1 MCECAS
7 ESNIFWGL
15 SVTVVGYDII
25 MMHCQAHYQLK
36 SQTFLLINSFL
47 PYNSGSASETL
58 TIQEKGLINT
68 GSLCLV
74 IKSESM
80 LYIIH

>member
-1 MCECAS
+1 MCECGS

-47 PYNSGSASETL
+47 P
-58 TIQEKGLINT
+58 
-68 GSLCLV
+68 
-74 IKSESM
+74 
-80 LYIIH
+80 